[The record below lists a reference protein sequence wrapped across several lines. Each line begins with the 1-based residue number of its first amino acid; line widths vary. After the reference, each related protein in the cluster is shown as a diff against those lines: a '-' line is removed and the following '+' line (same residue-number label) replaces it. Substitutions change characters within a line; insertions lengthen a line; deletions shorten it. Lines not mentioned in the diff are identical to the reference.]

1 MRSCLIGSEI
11 QTVIVRS
18 GSDNRVQVPQTGDS
32 FVKDCKLQKADLQRL
47 FAYPAN
53 KREN

>member
-1 MRSCLIGSEI
+1 MTRRSKKRQFTKQMISA
-11 QTVIVRS
+11 
-18 GSDNRVQVPQTGDS
+18 QTGDS